1 MRMIQNLYPF
11 TFLQI
16 QNFSINS
23 AHIEVNEETVRR
35 YLAGKG
41 KRGLTVLELLEKFN
55 NEIAGLTPGE
65 IVSLFHPILKK
76 INPNKKAIYK
86 KMHLFI
92 NDQMSYATRILILLS
107 IFVSKRFFYSKF
119 KKKLIRP
126 RDYNQFIAMRKEKN
140 KNCFRY

>member
-1 MRMIQNLYPF
+1 M
-11 TFLQI
+11 
-16 QNFSINS
+16 
-23 AHIEVNEETVRR
+23 
-35 YLAGKG
+35 AGKG

-92 NDQMSYATRILILLS
+92 ND
-107 IFVSKRFFYSKF
+107 
-119 KKKLIRP
+119 
-126 RDYNQFIAMRKEKN
+126 
-140 KNCFRY
+140 